1 MSPIYNYVQ
10 QYLRLSPHQL
20 TQLEHQFLIHIESIA
35 PIDPQQRNYF
45 YNELFHGAYVF
56 IPDDGAT
63 YQLLTSYDQNNLISR
78 NYYSSHYSMEPQ
90 YGFRGSL
97 VGECLF
103 GTKIIDDEKGSWI
116 QLEAYSTDLL
126 STPGH
131 LISYINY
138 LFTGYNQGPYGSSI
152 HTECNPILLNL
163 DDPLKPSISLP
174 MMTINIVEH
183 EATISDHMTP
193 ITMSDAF
200 TNISDHMTPITMSD
214 VFIDFSDQHE
224 QIFLESHFIESQ
236 ANETPQV
243 APTFEPIKVD
253 ILPEQ
258 MIFIIEPVIA

>member
-10 QYLRLSPHQL
+10 QYLRLPPHQL
-20 TQLEHQFLIHIESIA
+20 TQLEHQFLIHIETIA
-35 PIDPQQRNYF
+35 PVDPVQRDYF
-45 YNELFHGAYVF
+45 YNELFHGAYIF

-78 NYYSSHYSMEPQ
+78 NYSSSHYSMEPQ

-116 QLEAYSTDLL
+116 QLEAYGTDLL

-138 LFTGYNQGPYGSSI
+138 LFTGYNQGPHGSSI

-163 DDPLKPSISLP
+163 DDPLKPSISQF
-174 MMTINIVEH
+174 MMSINIVEH
-183 EATISDHMTP
+183 ETINPDHVTP
-193 ITMSDAF
+193 IT
-200 TNISDHMTPITMSD
+200 ISD
-214 VFIDFSDQHE
+214 VFIDIPNQNEPVH
-224 QIFLESHFIESQ
+224 LESCFIESQ
-236 ANETPQV
+236 ANETIQV
-243 APTFEPIKVD
+243 VDSTFEPIKVD
-253 ILPEQ
+253 TTPEQ
-258 MIFIIEPVIA
+258 IIPIIESIIA